1 MGKRRG
7 YFIFERNIGY
17 CTFRLSASSDP
28 SLSAVPRH
36 CCQFLPLPLV
46 TRHHLAIFYRRERLR
61 NPNLCQGLI
70 DPRFVM
76 DYRCVLGRILRTR
89 PGVQRD
95 CTLMPAHFHN
105 NFIAMRV
112 ATSAGALWQMARWE
126 PNTPTISGGV

>member
-1 MGKRRG
+1 M
-7 YFIFERNIGY
+7 I
-17 CTFRLSASSDP
+17 
-28 SLSAVPRH
+28 
-36 CCQFLPLPLV
+36 
-46 TRHHLAIFYRRERLR
+46 RHHLAIFYRRERLR